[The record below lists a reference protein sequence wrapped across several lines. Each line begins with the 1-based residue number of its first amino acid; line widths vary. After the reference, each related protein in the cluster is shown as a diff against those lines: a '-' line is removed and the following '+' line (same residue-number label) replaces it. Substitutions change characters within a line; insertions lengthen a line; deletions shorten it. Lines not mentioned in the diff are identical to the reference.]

1 MTKQGGMGDNL
12 YVAGVDVSGDIGS
25 LGRIGGG
32 PAALE
37 VTSITKSGY
46 ERIGGLR
53 DGAMEFN
60 SYFNPSAGQEHLL
73 FRGLPT
79 ADVIATYA
87 RGTTLGNQAAC
98 LVAKQINYDGNRGDD
113 GSFTFSVAAQANGYG
128 IEWGRQLTAGKRSDT
143 TATNGASIDTLASV
157 SFGAQAYLQVF
168 SFTGTSCTVTIQD
181 SADDAS
187 FANLTG
193 GGFTAATAITTQRIE
208 TGRTQAVRR
217 YLRIA
222 TTGTF
227 SQCTFSVVIVKNETS
242 VTF

>member
-1 MTKQGGMGDNL
+1 MSKQSGLGDNL
-12 YVAGVDVSGDIGS
+12 YVAGYDLSGDIGS
-25 LGRIGGG
+25 LSRIGGG

-37 VTSITKSGY
+37 VTGINKSGY

-53 DGAMEFN
+53 DGAMEFT
-60 SYFNPSAGQEHLL
+60 SYFNPAAAQAHPRLAS
-73 FRGLPT
+73 LPS
-79 ADVIATYA
+79 ADVILTYA

-98 LVAKQINYDGNRGDD
+98 LVAKQIGYDGTRGDD
-113 GSFTFSVAAQANGYG
+113 GALTFSVAAQANGYG
-128 IEWGRQLTAGKRSDT
+128 IEWGQQLTAGKRSDT
-143 TATNGASIDTLASV
+143 TATNGTSIDTTASV

-193 GGFTAATAITTQRIE
+193 GGFTAATGITSQRIE

-217 YLRIA
+217 YLRVA

-227 SQCTFSVVIVKNETS
+227 SQCTFSVVIVKNATA